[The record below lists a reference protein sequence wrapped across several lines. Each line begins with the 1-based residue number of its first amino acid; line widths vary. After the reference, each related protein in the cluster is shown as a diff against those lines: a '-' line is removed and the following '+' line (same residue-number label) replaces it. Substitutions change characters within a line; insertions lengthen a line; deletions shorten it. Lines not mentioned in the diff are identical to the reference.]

1 MKEVAEDQKDKL
13 QPCFSMLPGNLQMFV
28 QEQMVKLGEAQGEI
42 ALVSFE
48 VVSLL
53 NLNSDVLTCVDGMT
67 RSQTLFNQLR
77 KER

>member
-1 MKEVAEDQKDKL
+1 MKEVADEQKDKL
-13 QPCFSMLPGNLQMFV
+13 QPHFSMLPGNLQKFV

-53 NLNSDVLTCVDGMT
+53 SLNSDVLTCVDGMT
-67 RSQTLFNQLR
+67 RSQTLFNQP
-77 KER
+77 